1 MREEGRKKNRAA
13 MALTLCFCVMA
24 LTSLFAVKASLDKIR
39 NAADM
44 TNTAQSVEEGSDNT
58 EAAVKT
64 PVVDSQ
70 DNNSSNTQTKEYI
83 APLKGNVQLKY
94 SMDSLVYS
102 KTLDQYM
109 THPGVDISAALSAKV
124 NAVANGTVSKV
135 YNDDRYGVTV
145 QITHKNGLISTY
157 SNLADQGHAEIG
169 DEVTQGQ
176 TIGCVGDTA
185 LFESLDETHL
195 HFGMIMDGKPVD
207 PGEYIS
213 ELRSAK

>member
-1 MREEGRKKNRAA
+1 MREEMKKKNRAA

-39 NAADM
+39 DAADT
-44 TNTAQSVEEGSDNT
+44 TNTPRRT
-58 EAAVKT
+58 EDVRESEDVTAET
-64 PVVDSQ
+64 PVVDSRS
-70 DNNSSNTQTKEYI
+70 DAEAPKEYI
-83 APLKGNVQLKY
+83 APLKGSVQLKY

-109 THPGVDISAALSAKV
+109 THPGVDISAKLSTKV
-124 NAVANGTVSKV
+124 CAISAGTVTKV
-135 YNDDRYGVTV
+135 YNDDRYGMTV

-157 SNLADQGHAEIG
+157 SNLSEQGLAEVG

-176 TIGCVGDTA
+176 AIGCVGDTA

-195 HFGMIMDGKPVD
+195 HFAMFKDEVPVD
-207 PGEYIS
+207 PGEYVD
-213 ELRSAK
+213 LM

>member
-1 MREEGRKKNRAA
+1 MREEGKRKNRAA

-24 LTSLFAVKASLDKIR
+24 LTSLFAVKASLDKIKD
-39 NAADM
+39 AADM
-44 TNTAQSVEEGSDNT
+44 TNTTQSVEDGGENT
-58 EAAVKT
+58 EAAART

-70 DNNSSNTQTKEYI
+70 DGSSATQTKEYI
-83 APLKGNVQLKY
+83 APLSGSIQLQY

-109 THPGVDISAALSAKV
+109 THPGVDISAALSTKV
-124 NAVANGTVSKV
+124 KAVADGTVSKV

-176 TIGCVGDTA
+176 TIGCVGDSA
-185 LFESLDETHL
+185 LFESLEETHL
-195 HFGMIMDGKPVD
+195 HFGMLKDGEPVD

-213 ELRSAK
+213 ELRASK

>member
-1 MREEGRKKNRAA
+1 MREEQRKKNRGAA
-13 MALTLCFCVMA
+13 AITLCFCIMA
-24 LTSLFAVKASLDKIR
+24 LTSLFAVKASIDKLQDS
-39 NAADM
+39 ADL
-44 TNTAQSVEEGSDNT
+44 TNSAQSAESIEENA
-58 EAAVKT
+58 EAAAQT

-70 DNNSSNTQTKEYI
+70 NGSSTDAAESKYI
-83 APLKGNVQLKY
+83 MPLDGKVQLKY

-109 THPGVDISAALSAKV
+109 THPGTDISAKLSTKV
-124 NAVANGTVSKV
+124 GAVADGTVTKV
-135 YNDDRYGVTV
+135 YNDDRYGMTV
-145 QITHKNGLISTY
+145 QITHKDGLISTY
-157 SNLADQGHAEIG
+157 SNLAEQGLAEVG

-195 HFGMIMDGKPVD
+195 HFAMYKDGKPVA

-213 ELRSAK
+213 RLR